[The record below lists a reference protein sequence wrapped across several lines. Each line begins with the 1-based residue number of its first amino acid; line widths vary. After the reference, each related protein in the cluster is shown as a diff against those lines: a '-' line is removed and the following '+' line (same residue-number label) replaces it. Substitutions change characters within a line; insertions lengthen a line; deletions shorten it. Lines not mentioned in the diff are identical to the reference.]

1 MKNVFASAF
10 LFFACFCVIVGTG
23 ALEGKNE
30 FSRPNA
36 DEVEKIIKKKS
47 LIGFE
52 WVDQPIN
59 KILLIKQGGNY
70 CAIKF
75 LSYSRARDKREPTI
89 FSANEESFS
98 GNAVFVES
106 KKGKPGKAKEL
117 RLTRKSP
124 IGIAKI
130 AYSSS
135 NDILRCGK
143 SRLMWLYPTGMV
155 SLSVNPK
162 ASFAPTANE
171 DFNELNFNS
180 TNLRWYSY
188 DESRKM
194 ELIPISEL
202 PIAQ

>member
-1 MKNVFASAF
+1 M
-10 LFFACFCVIVGTG
+10 
-23 ALEGKNE
+23 
-30 FSRPNA
+30 
-36 DEVEKIIKKKS
+36 
-47 LIGFE
+47 IGFE

-59 KILLIKQGGNY
+59 KILLIKQGDSY

-75 LSYSRARDKREPTI
+75 ISYSRGRDRKEPTI

-98 GNAVFVES
+98 GNAVFMQS
-106 KKGKPGKAKEL
+106 KKGKPGKVKEL

-143 SRLMWLYPTGMV
+143 SRLMWVYPTGMI

-162 ASFAPTANE
+162 ASFAPTTNE
-171 DFNELNFNS
+171 DFNGLNFNS